1 MKDRASGSIGR
12 RLIWSGRVV
21 FIGRDA
27 AFEGVIANAV
37 TAGST
42 VSPIV
47 PRPSRSGPG
56 TGRSGTGSTVVRH
69 AWVGGRPWQHSAW
82 RDHYGAGRGHELGT
96 GQVIVRFGHEPNADP
111 CLQSPSP
118 QRGLAVRGQIR
129 HAAAVV
135 RQDLEAQRARTPRM
149 KPRTSAVKARKV
161 PPAESR
167 CIEPD
172 SAMEGRGCGRLE

>member
-47 PRPSRSGPG
+47 PHVPLGSRD
-56 TGRSGTGSTVVRH
+56 REVRY
-69 AWVGGRPWQHSAW
+69 RLHS
-82 RDHYGAGRGHELGT
+82 
-96 GQVIVRFGHEPNADP
+96 
-111 CLQSPSP
+111 
-118 QRGLAVRGQIR
+118 
-129 HAAAVV
+129 
-135 RQDLEAQRARTPRM
+135 
-149 KPRTSAVKARKV
+149 RTSRLGW
-161 PPAESR
+161 R
-167 CIEPD
+167 
-172 SAMEGRGCGRLE
+172 SALAALSLAGSLRRWTRA